1 MKIVRTAA
9 LKISAKVVRYSSAGN
24 KEWAAGLA
32 REVDFIRSDWGA
44 LLWSLG
50 SLRVLLDR
58 RPAPIR
64 TYDDLWPL
72 VQKYVKAAS
81 QMKVFIFVAAT
92 QLLQSGSRFFESGST
107 VGRAGNAMMSVAWI
121 ISGIYAFVDWRTKK
135 KLLAG
140 KDLPELIGYYR
151 DYLEKQVNWFW
162 SSRWWMGLCTTLLVY
177 PGIMLVS
184 PHFRSGGYLDFLIL
198 CFFAILT
205 FPLYARRNARRRL
218 QELDALLGTEA
229 A

>member
-1 MKIVRTAA
+1 MSIVRTAA
-9 LKISAKVVRYSSAGN
+9 QKISGMVVRYSSAGN
-24 KEWAAGLA
+24 KEWAEGLA
-32 REVDFIRSDWGA
+32 REVDFIKSDWGT
-44 LLWSLG
+44 LLWAMG

-72 VQKYVKAAS
+72 VQKFVKAAS

-92 QLLQSGSRFFESGST
+92 QLLQSGSRFFEGGNT
-107 VGRAGNAMMSVAWI
+107 AGRAGNAMMSVAWV
-121 ISGIYAFVDWRTKK
+121 ISGVYAFVDWRIQK

-151 DYLEKQVNWFW
+151 DYLEKQVTWVR
-162 SSRWWMGLCTTLLVY
+162 SSRWWMGLCTLLLVY
-177 PGIMLVS
+177 PGIMLAS
-184 PHFRSGGYLDFLIL
+184 PRFRSGGYLAFLIL

-205 FPLYARRNARRRL
+205 FPLYTRRNARRRL
-218 QELDALLGTEA
+218 QELDALLGTKL
-229 A
+229 